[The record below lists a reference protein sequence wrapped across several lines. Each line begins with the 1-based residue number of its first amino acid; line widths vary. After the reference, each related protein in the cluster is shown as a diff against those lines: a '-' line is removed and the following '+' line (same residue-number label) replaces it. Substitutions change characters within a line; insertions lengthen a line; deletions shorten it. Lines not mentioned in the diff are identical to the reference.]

1 MCKNAFNIFIQIID
15 NNIEQ
20 NIEQNKDEDITVAF
34 HYRSFF

>member
-20 NIEQNKDEDITVAF
+20 NKDEDITVAF